1 MIRTLG
7 FCGFALALLGT
18 LTMEVA
24 AQTSC
29 SAWKSVCLKRCVEQR
44 INCVHCDDLL
54 ATCRKT
60 GCWREGK
67 NYGGARHCN
76 LKKS

>member
-1 MIRTLG
+1 MIRIIA

-18 LTMEVA
+18 PTMEVA